1 MINVKSNTEVQ
12 YKCSHLKK
20 EMCDPSPRGGK
31 SQFLYICHFK
41 RLTNFATRGSSFAGP
56 AGTA

>member
-1 MINVKSNTEVQ
+1 MIILKVAEVQ
-12 YKCSHLKK
+12 YVYSHLKK

-41 RLTNFATRGSSFAGP
+41 RLTDCATPGSSSMGL